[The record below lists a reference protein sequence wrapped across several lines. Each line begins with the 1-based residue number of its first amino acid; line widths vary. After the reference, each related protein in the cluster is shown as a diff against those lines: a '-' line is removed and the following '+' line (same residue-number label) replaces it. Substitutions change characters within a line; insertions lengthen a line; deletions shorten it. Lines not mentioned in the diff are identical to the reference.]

1 MTGKLE
7 NLKRILAIG
16 PATLVSVAYI
26 DPGNFGTNIEAGSK
40 YGLTLLWVVWLSGAM
55 AIMFQYISGKVGIVT
70 EKGLLDVSMAKL
82 RKNEKKLYFF
92 GLFIAI
98 LATDM
103 AEFVGMA
110 VGFHLILGIPLS
122 ISAGLSVV
130 DVLLLFLLTEDLGRM
145 EIVIAG
151 LVGIVGLSYL
161 IELVIV
167 HANPEEIL
175 MHSFIPYLSGS
186 EMILTATS
194 IIGATIMPHAIILHS
209 YLSAE
214 KSAGK
219 GGINK
224 KGEIKNHLKETLAN
238 LGGAS
243 LVNAAIQIMSYYAFY
258 LKGLTNIT
266 SLESAYYTLAP
277 LFGALAS
284 WIFAISLFSS
294 GLSSSMVSVIAGVK
308 ILESYFG
315 TPTKQWKV
323 RLMLRLINM
332 VPFLIAVYLGVDM
345 MSILVYTQAILSFSL
360 PLVLFPL
367 INISKDGNLMGGY
380 KISKPLYVISLV
392 STVFIVLINIA
403 MFVF

>member
-219 GGINK
+219 GGI
-224 KGEIKNHLKETLAN
+224 
-238 LGGAS
+238 
-243 LVNAAIQIMSYYAFY
+243 
-258 LKGLTNIT
+258 
-266 SLESAYYTLAP
+266 
-277 LFGALAS
+277 
-284 WIFAISLFSS
+284 
-294 GLSSSMVSVIAGVK
+294 
-308 ILESYFG
+308 
-315 TPTKQWKV
+315 KQK
-323 RLMLRLINM
+323 R
-332 VPFLIAVYLGVDM
+332 
-345 MSILVYTQAILSFSL
+345 
-360 PLVLFPL
+360 
-367 INISKDGNLMGGY
+367 GN
-380 KISKPLYVISLV
+380 
-392 STVFIVLINIA
+392 
-403 MFVF
+403 

>member
-1 MTGKLE
+1 MQLFFIRICLQKSQQGKE
-7 NLKRILAIG
+7 
-16 PATLVSVAYI
+16 
-26 DPGNFGTNIEAGSK
+26 
-40 YGLTLLWVVWLSGAM
+40 
-55 AIMFQYISGKVGIVT
+55 
-70 EKGLLDVSMAKL
+70 
-82 RKNEKKLYFF
+82 
-92 GLFIAI
+92 
-98 LATDM
+98 
-103 AEFVGMA
+103 
-110 VGFHLILGIPLS
+110 
-122 ISAGLSVV
+122 
-130 DVLLLFLLTEDLGRM
+130 
-145 EIVIAG
+145 
-151 LVGIVGLSYL
+151 
-161 IELVIV
+161 EL
-167 HANPEEIL
+167 
-175 MHSFIPYLSGS
+175 
-186 EMILTATS
+186 
-194 IIGATIMPHAIILHS
+194 
-209 YLSAE
+209 
-214 KSAGK
+214 
-219 GGINK
+219 NK
-224 KGEIKNHLKETLAN
+224 KGEIKNHLKETLVN